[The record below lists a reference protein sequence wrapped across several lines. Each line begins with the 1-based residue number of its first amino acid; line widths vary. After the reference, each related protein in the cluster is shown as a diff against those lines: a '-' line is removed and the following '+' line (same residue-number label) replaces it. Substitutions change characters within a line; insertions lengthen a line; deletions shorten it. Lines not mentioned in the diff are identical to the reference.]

1 MGVGSS
7 GEDRHAELVR
17 RLRQARR
24 DARRARKTCDAVVAA
39 ALDFKLTRPS
49 LVPAPH
55 RR

>member
-17 RLRQARR
+17 RLRRARWYTLQARQR
-24 DARRARKTCDAVVAA
+24 LAAAERA
-39 ALDFKLTRPS
+39 ALDFKLARAS